1 MDASSEKRIGLAKR
15 FFALLLTTAALVCLR
30 PSDGLCGEPGPE
42 VFHREQF
49 LSLDAWAPVFFP
61 KIKRHSTYAAVVSDG
76 LPALEARSDR
86 SASAMRLARD
96 YDVFRYPKLSW
107 AWKIS
112 RVYEKGDETK
122 KSGDDYPIRVYV
134 MFRYDPQKAAAWQKL
149 KYGAAKKIYGEYP
162 PHSALL
168 YIWANR
174 IGKKRILTNPY
185 AENAKM
191 VILEA
196 GNLRA
201 GQWIKESVDVLSD
214 YREAFGEEPPARA
227 SLAVMNDSDNTGE
240 SSVSWLRE
248 LTIHR

>member
-1 MDASSEKRIGLAKR
+1 MNPSLRRIRLTEKVFSFFLIAASLFLLGSPSARCADAREA
-15 FFALLLTTAALVCLR
+15 
-30 PSDGLCGEPGPE
+30 

-49 LSLDAWAPVFFP
+49 LSLDAWTPVFFP
-61 KIKRHSTYAAVVSDG
+61 KIKRHSVYAPVMADG
-76 LPALEARSDR
+76 LPALEARSDK
-86 SASAMRLARD
+86 SASAIRLARD
-96 YDVFRYPKLSW
+96 YDVSMYPKLSW
-107 AWKIS
+107 SWKIS

-134 MFRYDPQKAAAWQKL
+134 MFRYDPARAAAWQKI
-149 KYGAAKKIYGEYP
+149 KYGAARRIYGEYP

-174 IGKKRILTNPY
+174 VNKKRILTNPY

-196 GNLRA
+196 GNARV
-201 GQWIKESVDVLSD
+201 GQWVKESVDVLSD
-214 YREAFGEEPPARA
+214 YREAFGEEPPAQA

-240 SSVSWLRE
+240 SSVSWLRD
-248 LTIHR
+248 LTVHR